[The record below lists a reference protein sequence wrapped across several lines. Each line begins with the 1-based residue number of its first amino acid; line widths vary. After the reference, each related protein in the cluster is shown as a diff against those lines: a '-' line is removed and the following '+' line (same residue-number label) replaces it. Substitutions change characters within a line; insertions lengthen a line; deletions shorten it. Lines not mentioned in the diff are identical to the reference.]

1 MSKISLSV
9 FLPAY
14 NESGTITELF
24 FKTNLALKTLRVPSE
39 VIFVDDGSTDKTW
52 SKVKSVSKKYSNVR
66 LFRHSK
72 NLGLTAAFN
81 TCFKNARG
89 EVVIFLP
96 SDLQS
101 NPVND
106 IPKLWTKINAGYDLV
121 TGERKNHS
129 GINFLDSNVFNFLLR
144 FLFHIPSHDANWIKA
159 FKKKVFFAP
168 LKERQHRLLVP
179 IAKMQGSKIG
189 TVPVTYFPRQYGIS
203 KFGLG
208 RIPFVIIDILKLRF
222 L

>member
-1 MSKISLSV
+1 
-9 FLPAY
+9 
-14 NESGTITELF
+14 
-24 FKTNLALKTLRVPSE
+24 
-39 VIFVDDGSTDKTW
+39 
-52 SKVKSVSKKYSNVR
+52 VSKKYSNVR

-144 FLFHIPSHDANWIKA
+144 CLFGISSHDANWIKA
-159 FKKKVFFAP
+159 FKREVFPNP
-168 LKERQHRLLVP
+168 LDEGQHRLLVP
-179 IAKMQGSKIG
+179 IAKMGGYKIG

-203 KFGLG
+203 KFGLR